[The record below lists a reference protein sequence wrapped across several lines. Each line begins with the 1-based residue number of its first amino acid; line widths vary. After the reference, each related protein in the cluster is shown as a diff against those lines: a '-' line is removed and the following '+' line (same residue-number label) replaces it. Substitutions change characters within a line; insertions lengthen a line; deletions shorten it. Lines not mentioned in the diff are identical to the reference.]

1 MTDVLVVAPHPDDES
16 LGAGGTLLHHKKKG
30 DNVHWLIMTTT
41 VGDDRFDISFTSKRT
56 KEIERV
62 SKAFGFSSTTILN
75 FHPATL
81 DHIPLI
87 DLIDKISNVFHKIKP
102 SIIYLPY
109 RGDAHSDHKIVF
121 DACISCT
128 KSFRY
133 PYVKSIRVYE
143 TLSETDFSLNSDLNG
158 FTPNYYVNIEKY
170 ITTKVKILNIFTSE
184 MKPPPFPR
192 NEESIKAL
200 ALLRGQVAGVTAAE
214 AFMSLK
220 EICDD

>member
-87 DLIDKISNVFHKIKP
+87 DLIDKISTVFRKIKP

-109 RGDAHSDHKIVF
+109 RGDAHSDHKIVSEV
-121 DACISCT
+121 ISTCT
-128 KSFRY
+128 KNFRFSFI
-133 PYVKSIRVYE
+133 K
-143 TLSETDFSLNSDLNG
+143 
-158 FTPNYYVNIEKY
+158 
-170 ITTKVKILNIFTSE
+170 KIS
-184 MKPPPFPR
+184 P
-192 NEESIKAL
+192 
-200 ALLRGQVAGVTAAE
+200 GY
-214 AFMSLK
+214 
-220 EICDD
+220 